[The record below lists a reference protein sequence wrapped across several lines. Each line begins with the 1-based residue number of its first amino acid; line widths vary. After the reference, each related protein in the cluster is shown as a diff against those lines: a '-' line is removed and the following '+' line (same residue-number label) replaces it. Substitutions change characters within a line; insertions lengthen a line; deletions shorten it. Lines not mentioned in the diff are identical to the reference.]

1 MSTPPHTSP
10 KFFRPITVQ
19 NTGVGD
25 PSTGL
30 SVLTNL
36 ASNSPRATPL
46 QPDLL
51 SASGE
56 SDAQTDSESNFSES
70 PTTKQSSSP
79 RPHLTPSDAVIKMVQ
94 PPSQA
99 KRRASMG
106 KWTIV
111 EDDLLR
117 MAVRSN
123 DGKNWKKIAD
133 DLPGRT
139 DVQCL
144 HRWQKVLRPGLVKGP
159 WTPEEDELV
168 KELVGKYGQKK
179 WSFIAKQL
187 KGRLGKQCRE
197 RWYNHLNPT
206 IKKSEW
212 TEDEDKLIIDAHSK
226 MGNKWAEIAKLLP
239 GRTDNAIKNRWNS
252 TLQRILKQ
260 GNKAVTRN
268 KRPSRAVSKKKEAA
282 ASMIAAAA
290 LSGLNSPSPV
300 FMNDYSSPSNM
311 SNPGSKYLPV
321 KKRKFFPSCPADDI
335 YMEDG
340 EDSGSTEHMHKKVAF
355 DPPVSRSGFI
365 SALSGDSPSSG
376 APVASIQEA
385 DLLLGFVGRN
395 TPPPPTQVTP
405 TNATKSEQ

>member
-1 MSTPPHTSP
+1 MSTPPKGSE
-10 KFFRPITVQ
+10 KAVFRPISDER
-19 NTGVGD
+19 GVGD
-25 PSTGL
+25 SGNRL
-30 SVLTNL
+30 SVLTTC
-36 ASNSPRATPL
+36 ASVSPRATPL
-46 QPDLL
+46 APDLL
-51 SASGE
+51 SATSE
-56 SDAQTDSESNFSES
+56 SDVGSGSESNFSES
-70 PTTKQSSSP
+70 PTNKRSSSP
-79 RPHLTPSDAVIKMVQ
+79 RPLLTPSNAMVRVVQ
-94 PPSQA
+94 PPSQQ

-106 KWTIV
+106 KWTVV

-117 MAVRSN
+117 QAVRVN

-168 KELVGKYGQKK
+168 KDLVGKYGQKK

-212 TEDEDKLIIDAHSK
+212 TEDEDKLIIDAHNK

-260 GNKAVTRN
+260 GTKAVTRS

-282 ASMIAAAA
+282 KSMIAAVA
-290 LSGLNSPSPV
+290 LSGLNSPSPIYL
-300 FMNDYSSPSNM
+300 NDYSSPSSSSV
-311 SNPGSKYLPV
+311 SNYLPV
-321 KKRKFFPSCPADDI
+321 KKRKFSPVCPADDI

-340 EDSGSTEHMHKKVAF
+340 ESSVEHAHKKAAF

-365 SALSGDSPSSG
+365 SALQSDSPSSA

-385 DLLLGFVGRN
+385 DLLLGFVGRT
-395 TPPPPTQVTP
+395 TPTHTPTQVTP
-405 TNATKSEQ
+405 TNATSFDHRQ